1 MAMPHGGVVAST
13 VSSKAMAVAL
23 SLIPSKSICEST
35 LTAHQH
41 VVDIVPSDHQPLR
54 GHVHDSVGRHFEF
67 KICPSNDFLWLLPHL
82 IETRSLKRLIAYI
95 PLRQSRALYES
106 CRTRLLHSKWRLCA
120 RCPSRQISLSLS
132 LFHHVFRLMRQRG
145 VVERCFR
152 CSWCSLARYGLIS
165 VLTCQ
170 HLVLLI

>member
-41 VVDIVPSDHQPLR
+41 LADIVPSDHQPLR
-54 GHVHDSVGRHFEF
+54 GHVHDSVGCHFEF
-67 KICPSNDFLWLLPHL
+67 KICRSNEFLWLLPRL
-82 IETRSLKRLIAYI
+82 IGTRSLKKLSASLPR
-95 PLRQSRALYES
+95 RQSRGLPGS
-106 CRTRLLHSKWRLCA
+106 WWTRLLHSKWRLCA

-132 LFHHVFRLMRQRG
+132 VFHRLFRLIRQR
-145 VVERCFR
+145 VVVRKFAAR
-152 CSWCSLARYGLIS
+152 GSWCSLAR
-165 VLTCQ
+165 
-170 HLVLLI
+170 